1 MTQTKIITAIYTK
14 ISSTPNLPQKVYENV
29 PTDASGEYLEIF
41 LMPLPNQ
48 AQTFNGGELKS
59 GLVQINVVVP
69 TKTGTITATEVV
81 DLLLETFKNGT
92 KITEHLKVSK
102 PSYASNGITDEL
114 RYIIPVT
121 IQYQNMSA

>member
-1 MTQTKIITAIYTK
+1 MTQTEIITAIYTK

-29 PTDASGEYLEIF
+29 PTDASGEYLEVF

-48 AQTFNGGELKS
+48 TQTFNGGELKS

-69 TKTGTITATEVV
+69 TKTGTIRAAEVV

-92 KITEHLKVSK
+92 KITEHLKVSR
-102 PSYASNGITDEL
+102 PSYASSGITDEL

>member
-14 ISSTPNLPQKVYENV
+14 ISTTPNLPQKVYENV

-59 GLVQINVVVP
+59 GLMQINVVVP
-69 TKTGTITATEVV
+69 TKTGTIRANQIV
-81 DLLLETFKNGT
+81 DLLLQSFKNGT
-92 KITEHLKVSK
+92 KITEHLRVSR
-102 PSYASNGITDEL
+102 PSYASGGITDEL
-114 RYIIPVT
+114 RYVIPIT
-121 IQYQNMSA
+121 IQYQNMSS

>member
-1 MTQTKIITAIYTK
+1 MTQTEIITAIFTK
-14 ISSTPNLPQKVYENV
+14 VSSTPNLPQKVYENV

-48 AQTFNGGELKS
+48 VQTFSGGELKS

-69 TKTGTITATEVV
+69 TKSGIMRANEIV
-81 DLLLETFKNGT
+81 DILLEAFKNGT
-92 KITEHLKVSK
+92 KISEHLRVSK
-102 PSYASNGITDEL
+102 PSYASSGIIDEL
-114 RYIIPVT
+114 RYVVPVT